1 MANFDLKKF
10 IAANKATFHSSL
22 NEGKKQYYKD
32 AEKDDAEHI
41 KALEKDMKDD
51 KKSSKMTKE
60 ELKAK
65 IKEMVLSEMGNTKD
79 FASTPTERP
88 DGTFDISGIMKELNI
103 NIEDEN
109 EMYDPLYEEDDEDY
123 DPDEEQR
130 RDEENMR
137 FDDDDLPFELQPDT
151 PLEEADEEEKTE
163 EEVDVD
169 VEDPEPAP
177 EEGEM
182 DVEANAEVELTGA
195 EKKAQEN
202 LEAALAAAKEMGD
215 QKLVDQIGNSI
226 TFFTRQHI
234 VKENK
239 INESTE
245 LVDKGG
251 FKFDRF
257 SGGKKYGPSLQ
268 ITAPGMTTI
277 SPNFIEIPG
286 SKLGIFLGALEDAI
300 RVFDDM
306 KRQGLN

>member
-22 NEGKKQYYKD
+22 SEGKKQYYKD

-60 ELKAK
+60 ELKTK

-79 FASTPTERP
+79 FASTSTERP

-109 EMYDPLYEEDDEDY
+109 EMYDPLYEEDDEYY

-130 RDEENMR
+130 YDEEDMPR
-137 FDDDDLPFELQPDT
+137 AYYPSGEPI
-151 PLEEADEEEKTE
+151 EEADEEEETE
-163 EEVDVD
+163 TKEKVDVD

-257 SGGKKYGPSLQ
+257 SGGEKYGPSLQ
-268 ITAPGMTTI
+268 ITTPGMTTI
-277 SPNFIEIPG
+277 SPNFIQIPG

>member
-60 ELKAK
+60 ELKTK
-65 IKEMVLSEMGNTKD
+65 IKEMVLSEMNV
-79 FASTPTERP
+79 
-88 DGTFDISGIMKELNI
+88 

-123 DPDEEQR
+123 DADEEQR
-130 RDEENMR
+130 RDEEDMR
-137 FDDDDLPFELQPDT
+137 FDDEGL
-151 PLEEADEEEKTE
+151 PLEEADEEEETE

-257 SGGKKYGPSLQ
+257 SGGEKYGPSLQ

-277 SPNFIEIPG
+277 SPNFIQIPG

>member
-22 NEGKKQYYKD
+22 SEGKKQYYKK
-32 AEKDDAEHI
+32 AEEDDTEHI
-41 KALEKDMKDD
+41 EDLEKDIEYDKESS

-60 ELKAK
+60 ELKDK
-65 IKEMVLSEMGNTKD
+65 IREMVLSEMNV
-79 FASTPTERP
+79 
-88 DGTFDISGIMKELNI
+88 

-109 EMYDPLYEEDDEDY
+109 KMYDPLYEEDDEYY
-123 DPDEEQR
+123 DADEEQR
-130 RDEENMR
+130 WDEEDM
-137 FDDDDLPFELQPDT
+137 PMAYYPDGERI
-151 PLEEADEEEKTE
+151 EEADEEEETE

-257 SGGKKYGPSLQ
+257 SGGEKYGPSLQ

-277 SPNFIEIPG
+277 SPNFIQIPG

>member
-60 ELKAK
+60 ELKTK
-65 IKEMVLSEMGNTKD
+65 IKEMVLSEMNV
-79 FASTPTERP
+79 
-88 DGTFDISGIMKELNI
+88 

-109 EMYDPLYEEDDEDY
+109 KMYDPLYEEDDEYY
-123 DPDEEQR
+123 DPDKEQ
-130 RDEENMR
+130 
-137 FDDDDLPFELQPDT
+137 DDDDTVAVPRDGEGL
-151 PLEEADEEEKTE
+151 PLEEADEEEETETE

-257 SGGKKYGPSLQ
+257 SGGEKYGPSLQ
-268 ITAPGMTTI
+268 ITTPGMTTI

>member
-10 IAANKATFHSSL
+10 IAENKATFHSSL

-60 ELKAK
+60 ELKTK
-65 IKEMVLSEMGNTKD
+65 IKEMVLSEMGNTED
-79 FASTPTERP
+79 FTSTSPTERP

-109 EMYDPLYEEDDEDY
+109 EMYDPLYEADDEK
-123 DPDEEQR
+123 EVE
-130 RDEENMR
+130 
-137 FDDDDLPFELQPDT
+137 DT
-151 PLEEADEEEKTE
+151 